1 MRKNMQGAKSGKLLP
16 VPVGLYEMVCKASKM
31 GLYIYR
37 LENPRNDASLRLID
51 VNLAGADMVSI
62 KAAEMR
68 GRPIKDLFPDLVKGE
83 LLKNYADVAR
93 KGRGFKIDEFF
104 YKTKGRPG
112 AWYLCNAFPLPD
124 NCLGILL
131 EDITILKKTQH
142 NFSTVAIKLEN
153 IINTIGSPIFVKDHK
168 HRWIMLN
175 DAYCKFMGQPRARLL
190 GKSDYDFFP
199 REQAEVFWKKDE
211 LVFKSRRINTNEE
224 LFTDSAGKIHTIVT
238 TKRVFRDADS
248 NDILVGVIH
257 DLTELK
263 KANASLKL
271 FRALMENSNDA
282 LYIVDPKDGSFLDCN
297 QTACRRLG
305 YSRKALLRMRVFE
318 LQVKIAD
325 RKEWEAFVRKMRVK
339 GSMLFTGGHKRR
351 DGSVFPVEVS
361 VTFVRVGGREF
372 LLSAA
377 RDISERLKLE
387 DATRELKT
395 LQGLVPICAR
405 CKNIRNDKG
414 YWEQVETYIEKRSDA
429 RFTHG
434 ICEKC
439 SKELYG
445 KEDWFK
451 SSQKK

>member
-1 MRKNMQGAKSGKLLP
+1 MQKNLRGANSGKTLP
-16 VPVGLYEMVCKASKM
+16 VPAGLYEMVCNASKM

-37 LENPRNDASLRLID
+37 LENRRNADGLRLIK
-51 VNLAGADMVSI
+51 VNPAGEAIVGI
-62 KAAEMR
+62 KAAGMK
-68 GRPIKDLFPDLVKGE
+68 GRSINNIFPDLVKRG
-83 LLKNYADVAR
+83 LLKKYVDVAR
-93 KGRGFKIDEFF
+93 SGRGFKIDEFF
-104 YKTKGRPG
+104 HESKGRPG
-112 AWYLCNAFPLPD
+112 AWYLCNVFPLPD
-124 NCLGILL
+124 ACLGMLL
-131 EDITILKKTQH
+131 EDITLLKKTQD
-142 NFSTVAIKLEN
+142 NFSTVALKLEN

-175 DAYCKFMGQPRARLL
+175 DAYCTFMGQPRARLL

-199 REQAEVFWKKDE
+199 KEQAEIFWKKDE
-211 LVFKSRRINTNEE
+211 LVFKGRRVNTNEE
-224 LFTDSAGKIHTIVT
+224 LFTDSAGKVHTIVT

-257 DLTELK
+257 DLTELE

-282 LYIVDPKDGSFLDCN
+282 LYVVDPKDGSFLDFN

-305 YSRKALLRMRVFE
+305 YSRRALLRMRIFE
-318 LQVKIAD
+318 VQVKIAD
-325 RKEWEAFVRKMRVK
+325 SKEWEAFVKKARVK
-339 GSMLFTGGHKRR
+339 GSILFTGGHKRR
-351 DGSVFPVEVS
+351 DGSVFPVEVN
-361 VTFVRVGGREF
+361 VTFVRVGEREF

-414 YWEQVETYIEKRSDA
+414 YREQVETYIEKRSDA

-439 SKELYG
+439 AKELYG

-451 SSQKK
+451 SSKKK